1 MDVEANRTPLS
12 PTAVPVADAAKIL
25 SRAAGVQVTV
35 AMLQA
40 DIAAGAPVNADGTLN
55 LIQFAA
61 WLVKERRNEA

>member
-1 MDVEANRTPLS
+1 MDESARTPLS
-12 PTAVPVADAAKIL
+12 LTAVPITDTAKIL

-35 AMLQA
+35 AMLDA